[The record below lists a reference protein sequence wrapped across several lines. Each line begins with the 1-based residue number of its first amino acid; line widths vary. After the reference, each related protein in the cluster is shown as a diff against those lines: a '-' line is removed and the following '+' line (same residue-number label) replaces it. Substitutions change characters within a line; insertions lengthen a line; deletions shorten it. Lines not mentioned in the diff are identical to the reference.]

1 MLDKIDLSILQ
12 ELLNEEIE
20 NYLQSGY
27 KLTDEYVVTLRT
39 ILKKL
44 DFKEIYNFDKRFK
57 ENR

>member
-44 DFKEIYNFDKRFK
+44 DLKEIYNFDKRFK